1 MADLITKIGSDSSA
15 LRNDVTAT
23 AGVVREKFSA
33 MKKDSDGGVAD
44 NVKSL
49 KRGFNDLKDLLV
61 GGGMIEGVKRFF
73 DFAIENARKSTDAND
88 QNAAAVRR
96 FGDSM
101 DGIKETAGKASVF
114 LVGMFNRIGES
125 IGTGLKGAAAAISG
139 TFDAWGE
146 GERVLEDTEK
156 AARRAELSLAESKK
170 HAEDWKRL
178 NSEAKDLAD
187 KREESERK
195 ALTTTE
201 QKSILEQKL
210 LEAQRAEA
218 DAGENALARRI
229 AQVAQMKIGN
239 QLFEVEKALSDEA
252 VKNDEKRRAEA
263 DARHK
268 IQLDGLDNLDKEAIL
283 MQEINDA
290 QGLIASGVLSIK
302 DTEYQR
308 TVLADRQAEL
318 LKTQNK
324 IADEGKKIAEATE
337 QLAEKQNE
345 FSSEMLSAQEKYNV
359 AKKEEAKLRAQIAE
373 MPDGLDK
380 IKEETRL
387 LDLQKKSR
395 DALKDIASQDK
406 ELAGLL
412 LKGKENL
419 NEVEKVRFDIL
430 TGVVTQSQ
438 LDKELHELTTKALT
452 SELIPAEKE
461 RLSVLTG
468 QVKAMEEQKKKVYE
482 LNKDWDNYQ
491 IKVQR
496 TGTGY
501 SGQSTAALT
510 GVRDRLNAQLSG
522 ISQSGRTYRDADQ
535 MQDYGGWLTGSTY
548 KTELAAVEKELAKR
562 REVSQYA
569 ARFGEQAT
577 IKQYGDDLAQRA
589 LRDLSDTSVKT
600 ANALTSINEMM
611 QNSPLFTR

>member
-1 MADLITKIGSDSSA
+1 MADLITKIGSDSSS

-23 AGVVREKFSA
+23 AGVVKEKFSA
-33 MKKDSDGGVAD
+33 MKKDSSGGLEE
-44 NVKSL
+44 NVKGI
-49 KRGFNDLKDLLV
+49 KKGFNDLKDLLV

-252 VKNDEKRRAEA
+252 VKNDEKRRSEA

-345 FSSEMLSAQEKYNV
+345 FSSEMLSAQEKYNA

-395 DALKDIASQDK
+395 EALKDIASQDK

-430 TGVVTQSQ
+430 TGVTTQAK
-438 LDKELHELTTKALT
+438 LDKELHDLTAKALT
-452 SELIPAEKE
+452 GELLPAEKE
-461 RLSVLTG
+461 RLATLAG
-468 QVKAMEEQKKKVYE
+468 QTTELKKQSQEANSYIDAWTNFQV
-482 LNKDWDNYQ
+482 
-491 IKVQR
+491 KVQR
-496 TGTGY
+496 TGTAY
-501 SGQSTAALT
+501 SGQSTTALT

-522 ISQSGRTYRDADQ
+522 ISGSGRTYRDADQ
-535 MQDYGGWLTGSTY
+535 IQDYGGWLTGTAY
-548 KTELAAVEKELAKR
+548 KTELYAVEKELAQR
-562 REVSQYA
+562 REISQYA
-569 ARFGEQAT
+569 SRYGEQAAVR
-577 IKQYGDDLAQRA
+577 QYGDDLAQRA
-589 LRDLSDTSVKT
+589 LKDLNDTSVKT
-600 ANALTSINEMM
+600 ANALTDINQMLK
-611 QNSPLFTR
+611 NSGLFPR